1 VPGSKKKSP
10 CRNYDTEMHR
20 PMHHTDA
27 VPKLAGR
34 QIMSLVAR
42 YKKLNG
48 PLVVYESNLYVT
60 EKSSSQPV

>member
-1 VPGSKKKSP
+1 
-10 CRNYDTEMHR
+10 
-20 PMHHTDA
+20 MHHTDA
-27 VPKLAGR
+27 VPKLAAR

-60 EKSSSQPV
+60 EKSSSQPVIRAVPEHSIGSDRRVLERG